1 LQSAKTEV
9 FIFMSLWIAVLVF
22 LAGVVLVVKGGDLFV
37 DAASWI
43 ARAAHIP
50 PFIVGATIVSFA
62 TTLPELIVSVMA
74 SLEGKNDMAVG
85 NAVGS
90 VTANTGLILAIALI
104 FMTVVAPRA
113 RYWRQCVLLIAAA
126 GVLWLGSLQGTM
138 AAWAN
143 VALFVVFVGFMALNV
158 MDAKDEPG
166 ENEPVVETSGSF
178 PKHIGLFL
186 VGAAMIVLGSELLIN
201 GGSSLAEA
209 LGVPERVIAVTM
221 VAIGTSLPELVT
233 TLTAIR
239 KKEANLSVGNIIGAN
254 IIDLT
259 LILPICSLVSGKPLP
274 VAAASIR
281 YDLPACLLV
290 TLVALVPMLWKEK
303 ASKAQ
308 GILLLVIYAV
318 YLFVTV

>member
-1 LQSAKTEV
+1 
-9 FIFMSLWIAVLVF
+9 
-22 LAGVVLVVKGGDLFV
+22 
-37 DAASWI
+37 
-43 ARAAHIP
+43 
-50 PFIVGATIVSFA
+50 
-62 TTLPELIVSVMA
+62 MA

-138 AAWAN
+138 APWAN

-158 MDAKDEPG
+158 MDAKDEPS
-166 ENEPVVETSGSF
+166 ENETVEETSGSF

-254 IIDLT
+254 IIDLS
-259 LILPICSLVSGKPLP
+259 LILPICSLVSGGGFTVSQQCLQ
-274 VAAASIR
+274 I
-281 YDLPACLLV
+281 DFPACMII
-290 TLVALVPMLWKEK
+290 TLVAIVPLLLKEK
-303 ASKAQ
+303 GYKVQ
-308 GILLLVIYAV
+308 GIVMLLLYGA
-318 YLFVTV
+318 YLFITV

>member
-9 FIFMSLWIAVLVF
+9 FIFMSVWIAVLVF

-166 ENEPVVETSGSF
+166 ENETVEETSGSF

-254 IIDLT
+254 IIDLS
-259 LILPICSLVSGKPLP
+259 LILPICSLVSGGGFTVSTQCLQ
-274 VAAASIR
+274 I
-281 YDLPACLLV
+281 DFPACMMI
-290 TLVALVPMLWKEK
+290 TLVAIVPLLLKEK
-303 ASKAQ
+303 GYKVQ
-308 GILLLVIYAV
+308 GVVMLLLYGA
-318 YLFVTV
+318 YLFITV

>member
-1 LQSAKTEV
+1 
-9 FIFMSLWIAVLVF
+9 MSLWIAVLVF

-166 ENEPVVETSGSF
+166 ESETVEETSGSV

-254 IIDLT
+254 IIDLS
-259 LILPICSLVSGKPLP
+259 LILPICSLVSGGGFTVSQQCLQ
-274 VAAASIR
+274 I
-281 YDLPACLLV
+281 DFPACMII
-290 TLVALVPMLWKEK
+290 TLVAIVPLLLKEK
-303 ASKAQ
+303 GYKVQ
-308 GILLLVIYAV
+308 GVAMLLLYGI
-318 YLFVTV
+318 YLFITV

>member
-9 FIFMSLWIAVLVF
+9 FYFMSTWIAVLVF
-22 LAGVVLVVKGGDLFV
+22 LVGIVLVVKGGDLFV

-43 ARAAHIP
+43 AKAAHIP
-50 PFIVGATIVSFA
+50 SFIVGATIVSFA

-113 RYWRQCVLLIAAA
+113 RYWRQYVLLVAAA

-138 AAWAN
+138 APWAN
-143 VALFVVFVGFMALNV
+143 VVLFVVFVGFMALNV
-158 MDAKDEPG
+158 MDAKDEPS
-166 ENEPVVETSGSF
+166 ESEPTEVCTGSF

-186 VGAAMIVLGSELLIN
+186 IGAAMIVLGSNLLIN
-201 GGSSLAEA
+201 GGSSLAEV

-239 KKEANLSVGNIIGAN
+239 KKEASLSVGNIIGAN
-254 IIDLT
+254 IIDLS
-259 LILPICSLVSGKPLP
+259 LILPICSLVSGGSFAVSEQCLQ
-274 VAAASIR
+274 I
-281 YDLPACLLV
+281 DFPACMII
-290 TLVALVPMLWKEK
+290 TLVAVVP
-303 ASKAQ
+303 
-308 GILLLVIYAV
+308 LLLRERGSKVQGAIMLLLYGV
-318 YLFVTV
+318 YLFITV

>member
-1 LQSAKTEV
+1 
-9 FIFMSLWIAVLVF
+9 
-22 LAGVVLVVKGGDLFV
+22 VVKGGDLFV

-166 ENEPVVETSGSF
+166 ENETVEETSGSF
-178 PKHIGLFL
+178 PKYIGLFL

-254 IIDLT
+254 IIDLS
-259 LILPICSLVSGKPLP
+259 LILPICSLVSGGGFTVSTQCLQ
-274 VAAASIR
+274 I
-281 YDLPACLLV
+281 DFPACMII
-290 TLVALVPMLWKEK
+290 TLVAIVPLLLKEK
-303 ASKAQ
+303 GYKVQ
-308 GILLLVIYAV
+308 GIVMLLLYGA
-318 YLFVTV
+318 YLFITV

>member
-166 ENEPVVETSGSF
+166 ESETVEETSGSV

-254 IIDLT
+254 IIDLS
-259 LILPICSLVSGKPLP
+259 LILPICSLVSGGGFTVSQQCLQ
-274 VAAASIR
+274 I
-281 YDLPACLLV
+281 DFPACMII
-290 TLVALVPMLWKEK
+290 TLVAIVPLLLKEK
-303 ASKAQ
+303 GYKVQ
-308 GILLLVIYAV
+308 GVAMLLLYGI
-318 YLFVTV
+318 YLFITV

>member
-166 ENEPVVETSGSF
+166 ENETVEETSGSF

-254 IIDLT
+254 IIDLS
-259 LILPICSLVSGKPLP
+259 LILPICSLVSGGGFTVSTQCLQ
-274 VAAASIR
+274 I
-281 YDLPACLLV
+281 DFPACMMI
-290 TLVALVPMLWKEK
+290 TLVAIVPLLLKEK
-303 ASKAQ
+303 GYKVQ
-308 GILLLVIYAV
+308 GVVMLLLYGA
-318 YLFVTV
+318 YLFITV